1 MSDLVVLALGGA
13 IGVVVGWLAS
23 RTFSPLA
30 RYQNRQTNLFGVP
43 LSVGEKQMYGH
54 FHKGYFVALPL
65 ILGVMFAVVA
75 LAMFGGG
82 EWVR

>member
-1 MSDLVVLALGGA
+1 MGDLVASVLGGA
-13 IGVVVGWLAS
+13 FGVLVGWLAS
-23 RTFSPLA
+23 RSFSPLV

-43 LSVGEKQMYGH
+43 LSAGEKQMYEH

-75 LAMFGGG
+75 LVMFGSG
-82 EWVR
+82 EWVH